1 MRTEAASPVPAYDSL
16 SQPAPY
22 GRAAVGSSIE
32 RLRPMLTT
40 VPSQGSG
47 GGSGSGSLRSSYTT
61 EASDPPTP
69 VPRSGYPA
77 TTTGVHSGPNY
88 ASTSSAGQ
96 YSAGQYSGSGG
107 QYSGTAAPSQ
117 GSYLQQHMQLQQQS
131 ILASPS
137 PQGSPM
143 SGSGSGGLIGRRS
156 GVQAP
161 QLWVQ
166 STFDADVGARH
177 ETFSP
182 SKGQLLEV

>member
-1 MRTEAASPVPAYDSL
+1 MRTEAASPVPTYDSL

-47 GGSGSGSLRSSYTT
+47 GGSGSGSVRSSYTT

-69 VPRSGYPA
+69 IPRSGYPA
-77 TTTGVHSGPNY
+77 TTAGIHSGGNY
-88 ASTSSAGQ
+88 AST
-96 YSAGQYSGSGG
+96 GQYSGSGG
-107 QYSGTAAPSQ
+107 QYSGTAAPTLGGQ

-143 SGSGSGGLIGRRS
+143 SGSGSGGLISRRS